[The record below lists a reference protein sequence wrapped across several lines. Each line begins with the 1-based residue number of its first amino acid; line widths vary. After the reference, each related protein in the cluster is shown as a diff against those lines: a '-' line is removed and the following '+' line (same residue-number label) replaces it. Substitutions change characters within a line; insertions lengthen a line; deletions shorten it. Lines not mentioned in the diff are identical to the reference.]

1 MSDKFKFTSKERD
14 ELNQE
19 IKDLFWFD
27 PEKMLDRI
35 EQIIQD
41 RGNSIQ
47 DGWIDVEERLPEKE
61 KQVSIQVTGNAACV
75 GYIHEYGHWIIQSL
89 TSSYAE
95 NGLHKVTK
103 WQPLPSAP
111 KQPKK

>member
-47 DGWIDVEERLPEKE
+47 DGWIDVEERLPEKLALGQYE
-61 KQVSIQVTGNAACV
+61 TILICHYGNVRVGSWFANDFYNHSLNGSGHLEGVT
-75 GYIHEYGHWIIQSL
+75 H
-89 TSSYAE
+89 
-95 NGLHKVTK
+95 
-103 WQPLPSAP
+103 WQPLPSPP